1 MTSPVFQF
9 ENIKGGYGETEIIH
23 GISGAVEAKT
33 TLGIFG
39 RNGVGKTTLVKLFSG
54 TLKSTSGSMR
64 LNGQEISSVKTHARR
79 TQGIGYLPQTGMVF
93 DGLTVRENL
102 SLANSKRLVD
112 PYLDIFP
119 RLAERQ
125 DQLAGS
131 MSGGERKILGFVRTM
146 LEDTSVIIL
155 DEPSEGVQPENIQN
169 MQTCIG
175 RRKSEGTSFILV
187 EQNLNMLIALS
198 DHYLGIESGRVTHE
212 SSREEGSRDALL
224 AVLSV

>member
-9 ENIKGGYGETEIIH
+9 EKIKGGYGETEIIH
-23 GISGAVEAKT
+23 GISGAVEAGQ

-39 RNGVGKTTLVKLFSG
+39 RNGVGKTTLVKLLSG
-54 TLKSTSGSMR
+54 TLKSTSGSV
-64 LNGQEISSVKTHARR
+64 NHKGQEISSLKGHARR
-79 TQGIGYLPQTGMVF
+79 THGIGYLPQTGMVF

-102 SLANSKRLVD
+102 SLANSKRSID
-112 PYLDIFP
+112 PYFDLFP

-155 DEPSEGVQPENIQN
+155 DEPSEGVQPENILN
-169 MQTCIG
+169 MQTCID
-175 RRKSEGTSFILV
+175 RRKSEGAAFILV
-187 EQNLNMLIALS
+187 EQNLTMLIALS
-198 DHYLGIESGRVTHE
+198 DQYLGIESGRVTYENTKEE
-212 SSREEGSRDALL
+212 SSRDELL
-224 AVLSV
+224 VVLSV